1 MFRSCSVAAV
11 AVVLLFATPAR
22 AADAKAVYEKLC
34 ASCHAS
40 DGRGNPEKAKSL
52 KIDPKLLDLGRPEV
66 AGTDRAKLRKLLLDG
81 KDAMPAYGNGKKLKP
96 PDVDPVLDHAISLAE
111 AARRK

>member
-1 MFRSCSVAAV
+1 MFRSCPVAA
-11 AVVLLFATPAR
+11 ALGVLLFATPAR

-34 ASCHAS
+34 SSCHGS

-52 KIDPKLLDLGRPEV
+52 KIDPKLLNLGRPDV
-66 AGTDRAKLRKLLLDG
+66 AGIDRAKLRTILLEG